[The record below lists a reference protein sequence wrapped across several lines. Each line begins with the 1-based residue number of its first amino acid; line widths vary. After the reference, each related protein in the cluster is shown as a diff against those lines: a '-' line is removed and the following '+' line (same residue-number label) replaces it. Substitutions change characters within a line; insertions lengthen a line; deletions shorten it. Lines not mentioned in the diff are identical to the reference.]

1 MITNRLS
8 LDRLS
13 PAHLCGAADGL
24 NKSLFGQDGFSHLP
38 FVLDRLSFPLH
49 LLGLKLFLEFIGD
62 ENLVISN
69 GQRFA
74 YSLSIVHLF
83 AVIICKIVNNNRD
96 GESHDLEKDKEGI
109 DDQRIGV

>member
-49 LLGLKLFLEFIGD
+49 LLRLKLFLQFIV
-62 ENLVISN
+62 EKIWSSAMASAL
-69 GQRFA
+69 RTC
-74 YSLSIVHLF
+74 SL
-83 AVIICKIVNNNRD
+83 
-96 GESHDLEKDKEGI
+96 
-109 DDQRIGV
+109 